1 MFPGAVGPR
10 QPRLSGDGDR
20 DAATRYLDLGDDM
33 YLAYDGAVIRRF
45 WIRLSLVVTVVLAG
59 MSLARAEPAALPDV
73 TLQTLDGK
81 GSVTLDEFRG
91 RTVLL
96 TFWAS
101 WCGPCR
107 VELPE
112 LQKLYAE
119 LAGDGFVLLT
129 VNVDTIPEMG
139 MRFLDQIGVTIPV
152 YRMHQ
157 RDLVA
162 LGVNALP
169 TNIVLDQDGLAVQV
183 YRGYSP
189 AVPEYIRRLIRGTDG
204 SDREHPG

>member
-1 MFPGAVGPR
+1 VNRRLALLLAV
-10 QPRLSGDGDR
+10 
-20 DAATRYLDLGDDM
+20 
-33 YLAYDGAVIRRF
+33 
-45 WIRLSLVVTVVLAG
+45 VVLVPLPG
-59 MSLARAEPAALPDV
+59 GLPLAAEPAALPDV
-73 TLQTLDGK
+73 TLRTIDGRA
-81 GSVTLDEFRG
+81 SVTLDEFRG

-129 VNVDTIPEMG
+129 VNVDTIPQMAT
-139 MRFLDQIGVTIPV
+139 RFLEQIGVTVPV
-152 YRMHQ
+152 YRMDQ

-162 LGVNALP
+162 LGINALP
-169 TNIVLDQDGLAVQV
+169 TNILLDHEGLAVQT

-189 AVPEYIRRLIRGTDG
+189 AVPEYIRRVVRGTDG
-204 SDREHPG
+204 SDPGHAGR

>member
-1 MFPGAVGPR
+1 MG
-10 QPRLSGDGDR
+10 
-20 DAATRYLDLGDDM
+20 
-33 YLAYDGAVIRRF
+33 LAYHIAVTRRF
-45 WIRLSLVVTVVLAG
+45 GFRLAVTVAALLSAVLPLG
-59 MSLARAEPAALPDV
+59 AEPAALPNV

-139 MRFLDQIGVTIPV
+139 TRFLGQIGVTIPV
-152 YRMHQ
+152 YRMDQ

-162 LGVNALP
+162 LGINALP
-169 TNIVLDQDGLAVQV
+169 TNIVLDHDGLAVQV

-189 AVPEYIRRLIRGTDG
+189 AVPEYIRRLVRGTDE
-204 SDREHPG
+204 SDREHSG